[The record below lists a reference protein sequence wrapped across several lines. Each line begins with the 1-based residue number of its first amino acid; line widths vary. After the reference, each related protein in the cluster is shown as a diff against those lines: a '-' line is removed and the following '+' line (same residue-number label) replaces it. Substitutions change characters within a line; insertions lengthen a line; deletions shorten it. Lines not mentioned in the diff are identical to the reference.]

1 MEAAWAQEGLE
12 ELVRFKVRS
21 GGSEEI
27 HLVQG
32 KKNSHK
38 IVGVARWHQKADT
51 MKPESQKSS
60 Q

>member
-1 MEAAWAQEGLE
+1 M
-12 ELVRFKVRS
+12 FKVRS